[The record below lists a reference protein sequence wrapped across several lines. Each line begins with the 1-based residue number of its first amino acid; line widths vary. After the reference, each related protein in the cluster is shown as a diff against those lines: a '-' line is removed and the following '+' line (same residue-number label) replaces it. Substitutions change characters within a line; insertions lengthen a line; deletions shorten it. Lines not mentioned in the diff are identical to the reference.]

1 MHSDVSLNVMLKT
14 ILGTIQL
21 ITSHTI
27 FQDDQVMLKTILG
40 TIQLIFPHTIFQDDQ
55 VDL

>member
-1 MHSDVSLNVMLKT
+1 MLNNFGIHS
-14 ILGTIQL
+14 L

-27 FQDDQVMLKTILG
+27 FQDDQVMLNPILG
-40 TIQLIFPHTIFQDDQ
+40 TIQLIYPHTIFQDDQ